1 MSEVLSELRERLL
14 QDESQVEGCWVDCK
28 ERNPPQGDYVCKI
41 TSTGFGSSISPFGK
55 IDVRR
60 IKGKTWFGGVRP
72 FSDNET
78 VTHWWEQS

>member
-14 QDESQVEGCWVDCK
+14 QDESQVEGGWINCK
-28 ERNPPQGDYVCKI
+28 ERHPPPGDYVCKI

-55 IDVRR
+55 TGVRR

-78 VTHWWEQS
+78 VTHWWEQP